1 MLPIARV
8 ASGDMMGDAA
18 LAHQRRT
25 IAERTVERTLFGCR
39 WLLALFY
46 LGLAV
51 GLVVLLV

>member
-1 MLPIARV
+1 MPIAR
-8 ASGDMMGDAA
+8 AAPEDMMGDAA